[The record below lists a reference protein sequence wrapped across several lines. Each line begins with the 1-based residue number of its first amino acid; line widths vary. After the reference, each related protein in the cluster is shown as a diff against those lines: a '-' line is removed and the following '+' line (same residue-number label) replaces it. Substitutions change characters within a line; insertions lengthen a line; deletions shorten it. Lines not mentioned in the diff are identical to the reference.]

1 MVDQS
6 YIEAHTSGFSALS
19 DDCEKLFAGVV
30 AEICGLT
37 VADIVQ
43 AATLV
48 WSQQGSAVDVLPG
61 AEPVGAWHPQQRRD
75 HSPAPGD
82 RQIGKPGAGPFSLD
96 RAAECHGRT

>member
-1 MVDQS
+1 MLHVLINEGLVDQS
-6 YIEAHTSGFSALS
+6 YIEAHTSGFGALS
-19 DDCEKLFAGVV
+19 EIVKNYSPEAV
-30 AEICGLT
+30 AEICGLA

-75 HSPAPGD
+75 HSPAFGD
-82 RQIGKPGAGPFSLD
+82 RADRQAGRRPVL
-96 RAAECHGRT
+96 A